1 MPNLFKIEF
10 IQGKTTASD
19 YNQLKHSLVD
29 TAANRAILSLSVSA
43 DKLQSVSNYTREPK
57 RLVIEC
63 FPTTWIQDN
72 ILSGSN
78 EHERYVS
85 HFEVRVYRDNLL
97 FFTGIIDTSQLSF
110 DISSSI
116 LKITC

>member
-1 MPNLFKIEF
+1 MPNLFKIDF
-10 IQGKTTASD
+10 IQGKTDATD
-19 YNQLKHSLVD
+19 YNQVKHSLID
-29 TAANRAILSLSVSA
+29 TATNRAIISLSISA

-57 RLVIEC
+57 RLVLEC

-85 HFEVRVYRDNLL
+85 HFEVRV
-97 FFTGIIDTSQLSF
+97 
-110 DISSSI
+110 ISDAPME
-116 LKITC
+116 